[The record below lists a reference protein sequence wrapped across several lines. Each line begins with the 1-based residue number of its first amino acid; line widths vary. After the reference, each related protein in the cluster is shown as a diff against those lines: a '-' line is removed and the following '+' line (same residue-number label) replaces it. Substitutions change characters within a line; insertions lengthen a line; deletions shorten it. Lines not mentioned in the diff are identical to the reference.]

1 MGYVDFSPVSFYRAM
16 NDTPFSKEMEG
27 IALGECEYKCMP
39 NASDSDR
46 NIVHSCFTKKK
57 LRHT

>member
-1 MGYVDFSPVSFYRAM
+1 
-16 NDTPFSKEMEG
+16 MEG

-57 LRHT
+57 VTSYLKLKLSYIDGV